1 MFCVPNWSEEVFT
14 IAQVKKTNPVTYI
27 LNETLGETLEGGF
40 YEKELQKTNQELY
53 RVEKIIRKKKI
64 DGIELGLVKWS
75 GYSEKHN
82 QWLPIKN
89 LQNI

>member
-1 MFCVPNWSEEVFT
+1 MR
-14 IAQVKKTNPVTYI
+14 K
-27 LNETLGETLEGGF
+27 
-40 YEKELQKTNQELY
+40 QKTNQELY

-64 DGIELGLVKWS
+64 DGNEHGLVKWS